1 MYNVMLIT
9 GKKLSLLTS
18 MRKPTLLFAFILF
31 HTQKKQEKKKHPM
44 GIVQYTIGQK
54 NKANGSLPTS
64 CTANE

>member
-31 HTQKKQEKKKHPM
+31 THR
-44 GIVQYTIGQK
+44 K
-54 NKANGSLPTS
+54 NKRKKTPYGNCSLNNWTKNKTNGSLPTS